1 MSAPRAFFIP
11 RTALP
16 IRSGRRPTANG
27 GEHMMQEGAVLEM
40 RGICKY
46 FPGVKALQNVDFT
59 LRAGEIHALMGEN
72 GAGKSTLIK
81 VLTGVHPKDEGQIYI
96 GGNSKPV
103 NIKSPQDAQNSGIS
117 TVYQE
122 ITLCPNLT
130 VAENMYIGRTKGVVT
145 NWHKMNKNAGKILE
159 DLGIPASPTQQL
171 GTCSIAVQQ
180 MVAIARAVDM
190 ECKVLI
196 LDEPTSSLDEQEVAK
211 LFKLMRELKANGV
224 GIIFVT
230 HFLDQ
235 VYEVCDRITVLRDG
249 KLVGEYVIED
259 LPRVQLVS
267 KMLGKEFDDM
277 ADIKKNDEAGLS
289 QDLSTPVL
297 EAHGLASA
305 AGIKPFDFSI
315 HKGEVN
321 GFTGLLGSG
330 RSECVRAIF
339 GADRVTGGTVLVNG
353 EKVKIHKPLDA
364 MKHGIGYLPE
374 DRKGDGIVGDLSVRE
389 NIILALQVMKGFF
402 RPIKRAQ
409 AEAFADEYIKLLEI
423 KTASSDTPIK
433 SLSGGNQQKCILA
446 RWLLTDPSY
455 LILDEPTR
463 GIDIGT
469 KVEIQ
474 KLVLKLAEEG
484 KSVTFISSEID
495 EMLRTCSRLVVMRD
509 RAVVGEL
516 SGSDLNQNK
525 IMQTIAGGGN

>member
-1 MSAPRAFFIP
+1 MGNDP
-11 RTALP
+11 
-16 IRSGRRPTANG
+16 
-27 GEHMMQEGAVLEM
+27 VLQL

-81 VLTGVHPKDEGQIYI
+81 VLTGVYEKDGGEIFIEGRQGAVSIR
-96 GGNSKPV
+96 
-103 NIKSPQDAQNSGIS
+103 SPQDAQNAGIS

-130 VAENMYIGRTKGVVT
+130 VAENMYIGRTKGAVT
-145 NWHKMNKNAGKILE
+145 NWRKMNADAQAQLTS
-159 DLGIPASPTQQL
+159 LGIPASPGQQL
-171 GTCSIAVQQ
+171 GSCSIAVQQ

-211 LFKLMRELKANGV
+211 LFKLMRDLKAKGV

-249 KLVGEYVIED
+249 HLVGEYVIED

-267 KMLGKEFDDM
+267 KMLGKELDDM
-277 ADIKKNDEAGLS
+277 ASIRGEGSGQAQSAGE
-289 QDLSTPVL
+289 PVL
-297 EAHGLASA
+297 EARGLSST
-305 AGIKPFDFSI
+305 AGIKPFDFTI
-315 HKGEVN
+315 RRGEVN

-339 GADRVTGGTVLVNG
+339 GADRKTSGTVTMDG
-353 EKVKIHKPLDA
+353 KPAKISKPLDA
-364 MKHGIGYLPE
+364 MKLGIGYLPE
-374 DRKGDGIVGDLSVRE
+374 DRKQDGIVGDLSVRE

-402 RPIKRAQ
+402 RPISRQQ
-409 AEAFADEYIKLLEI
+409 AEAFAEEYIRLLEI

-433 SLSGGNQQKCILA
+433 QLSGGNQQKVILA
-446 RWLLTDPSY
+446 RWLLTDPKY

-463 GIDIGT
+463 GIDVGT

-474 KLVLKLAEEG
+474 KLVLKLASEG

-495 EMLRTCSRLVVMRD
+495 EMLRTCSRLIVLRD
-509 RAVVGEL
+509 RKVVGEL
-516 SGSDLNQNK
+516 TGEDLNQTK
-525 IMQTIAGGGN
+525 IMATIAGGEK